1 MLRLK
6 LLFKIAMTDFMPNEP
21 KLLIRAEQDT
31 DIKAIEQLTI
41 TAFQSAE
48 HTSHT
53 EHLIVNALR
62 QADQLTVSLVAELS
76 PQRIVGHVAISPVT
90 LSNNEN
96 GWYGLAP
103 VSVLPQ
109 MQGQGIGKTLVNTAL
124 EQLRMLGAK
133 GCVVLGDPNYY
144 QQFGFIAH
152 PELSVAGVPAE
163 FFQALS
169 FSGEIP
175 TATVQYHD
183 AFNVT
188 DSSI

>member
-6 LLFKIAMTDFMPNEP
+6 LLFKIAMPDFMPNTAT
-21 KLLIRAEQDT
+21 LLIRAEQDA

-62 QADQLTVSLVAELS
+62 QAKQLTVSLVAES
-76 PQRIVGHVAISPVT
+76 EQRIVGHVAISPVT
-90 LSNNEN
+90 LSNNAN
-96 GWYGLAP
+96 DWYGLAP
-103 VSVLPQ
+103 VSVSPQ
-109 MQGQGIGKTLVNTAL
+109 MQGQGIGKALVNTAL
-124 EQLRMLGAK
+124 EQLKMRGAK

-144 QQFGFIAH
+144 QQFGFVAH
-152 PELSVAGVPAE
+152 AELSLADVPAE
-163 FFQALS
+163 YFQALS
-169 FSGEIP
+169 FSREIP
-175 TATVQYHD
+175 TASVQYHD

-188 DSSI
+188 CDAI